1 MDEALYT
8 STSYDAAKLVTNN
21 YSTSFS
27 KSSQLFDASIRHHI
41 YAIYGLVRIADEI
54 VDTYKGTDM
63 LSVLNELE
71 EATMRSLKTGFS
83 ANPIVHAFATTARQA
98 NIEASLIKPFFKSM
112 RMDIEPL
119 EYTQKVYEEYIYGSA
134 EVIGLMCLKVFCL
147 DDSKETQAKQYLK
160 LEAGARALGS
170 AYQKVNFLRDMK
182 SDHDERGRIYFP
194 GVTFYDF
201 SDKQKDAI
209 IKDIK
214 KDFKKAKPAVARLP
228 KNARKAVTLS
238 FALYHELVSKLDNS
252 TVDEIKS
259 SRIRVTNVK
268 KLQLLVKTQLN
279 KGQL

>member
-1 MDEALYT
+1 MDQELYT
-8 STSYDAAKLVTNN
+8 STSYEAAKLVTNN

-27 KSSQLFDASIRHHI
+27 KSSQLFDGSIRHHI

-54 VDTYKGTDM
+54 VDTYNGSDM
-63 LSVLNELE
+63 LSVLNDLE
-71 EATMRSLKTGFS
+71 ETTVRSLKTGFS
-83 ANPIVHAFATTARQA
+83 SNPIVHAFATTARLT
-98 NIEASLIKPFFKSM
+98 NIDENLIKPFFKSM
-112 RMDIEPL
+112 RMDIEPV

-134 EVIGLMCLKVFCL
+134 EVIGLMCLKVFCY
-147 DDSKETQAKQYLK
+147 DESKEMQSKQYLK
-160 LEAGARALGS
+160 LEAGARALGA

-201 SDKQKDAI
+201 NDKQKDAI

-238 FALYHELVSKLDNS
+238 FALYHELVSKLENS
-252 TVDEIKS
+252 TADEIKT
-259 SRIRVTNVK
+259 SRIRVNNAK
-268 KLQLLVKTQLN
+268 KLQLLVKTQLQ
-279 KGQL
+279 KGKL